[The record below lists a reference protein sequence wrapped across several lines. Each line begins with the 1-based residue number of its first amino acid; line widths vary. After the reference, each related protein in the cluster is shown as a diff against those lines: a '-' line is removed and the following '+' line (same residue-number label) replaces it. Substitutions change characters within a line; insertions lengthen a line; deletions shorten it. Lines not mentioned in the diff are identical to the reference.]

1 MIDLATLRSTDAE
14 QGSQKLGD
22 AIREQF
28 FRFACRHGVT
38 MEDAKLLCMNPTK
51 LKVWPRR

>member
-1 MIDLATLRSTDAE
+1 MIDLATLRTTDAE
-14 QGSQKLGD
+14 QGSQKLAD